1 MKSFFKSLAIVLYPL
16 PLAIICSFFF
26 GRMIWSRDWHI
37 GWPIHPDILLVFAVV
52 CFFALRFVYRKYN
65 RELCKKALV
74 RGYLF
79 AVDSL
84 STAVLLALC
93 MTYHWETFAKFCT
106 NVLPTLSFAILNL
119 GLRLVFHRQ
128 DRLRAWNW
136 DREHQ
141 RERNR
146 MWNQEKFQ

>member
-1 MKSFFKSLAIVLYPL
+1 MKSFFRSLAIVLYPL
-16 PLAIICSFFF
+16 SLVVICSFFF

-84 STAVLLALC
+84 STAVLLVLC
-93 MTYHWETFAKFCT
+93 VTYHWETFAKFST
-106 NVLPTLSFAILNL
+106 HVLPTLAFVIINL
-119 GLRLVFHRQ
+119 GLRMVFHCQ

-136 DREHQ
+136 TRESQ
-141 RERNR
+141 RERVVSR
-146 MWNQEKFQ
+146 NQERF